1 MAVSKGPQRRRK
13 STGLHKRSRSDA
25 AKKRSGDVPKDK
37 SPSAKGKGQRGA
49 TGGGVVSAQDDGRD
63 DNMAIESEVPDDPG
77 AVGDAADR
85 VREILTDEV
94 ADLDDAPSGDGR
106 RGELPQDDTD
116 LNRYVATESD
126 LVRRKSQDD
135 GEAEED
141 VSTKER
147 GNAGR
152 RRDSSAAGRT
162 KRGAS
167 GSGQQSAAGRGRRSS
182 AERAEARDSGAKRSS
197 RASGERRSSRGSG
210 ERRSHDSGERRGSS
224 GRRSAALPARQKPSA
239 LMYVALFGVPVILLI
254 SIILMVS
261 TKPNEDV
268 RDEKRIE
275 SAAKRYFDDGVKAFR
290 EMQRARQSEDAEA
303 RSRHFKLAQDFLDK
317 AMEQYE
323 DLWNAHSSEAE
334 EGLREAHQGYEYI
347 EERLQQIQEYRHDL
361 AKDSY
366 LGD

>member
-13 STGLHKRSRSDA
+13 ATGLRKRPRSDA
-25 AKKRSGDVPKDK
+25 TKKRSGENPKDM
-37 SPSAKGKGQRGA
+37 SSSAKSKGHREA
-49 TGGGVVSAQDDGRD
+49 TRDGVVSAQGNDND
-63 DNMAIESEVPDDPG
+63 DNMAIESEVPDDPD

-85 VREILTDEV
+85 VREILIDEE
-94 ADLDDAPSGDGR
+94 ADVDDAPSGGGR
-106 RGELPQDDTD
+106 RDELPQDDTD
-116 LNRYVATESD
+116 LNRYMATESD
-126 LVRRKSQDD
+126 LARRNSQDD

-141 VSTKER
+141 VSTTER
-147 GNAGR
+147 GGEGR
-152 RRDSSAAGRT
+152 RRNSSSVGRA

-167 GSGQQSAAGRGRRSS
+167 GSGQQSAAGRGRRPS

-224 GRRSAALPARQKPSA
+224 GRRNAAMPARQKPSA
-239 LMYVALFGVPVILLI
+239 AMYVVLFGVPVILLI
-254 SIILMVS
+254 LIFFMVS
-261 TKPNEDV
+261 TKPSGEV

-275 SAAKRYFDDGVKAFR
+275 NTAKRYFDDGVKAFR
-290 EMQRARQSEDAEA
+290 EMQRARQAEDAAA
-303 RSRHFKLAQDFLDK
+303 RSRHFNLAQDYLDK

-334 EGLREAHQGYEYI
+334 EGLREAHSGYEYI